1 MQPTPE
7 LIAFLKKIHL
17 FSNLDEE
24 AIVFFAEKCSQRE
37 CQAGEVILR
46 EKERG
51 GDFFIIQTGSVEV
64 TRQKRQGVEKLATL
78 VPGDYFGELAFTHQR
93 RRTATVTAKEK
104 STFLVIHQTDLRQ
117 MARRWPG
124 LKANFHVA
132 ISSRKLARR
141 MRFKWLRSDEG
152 EVIYYLARKHPILLM
167 EAIFLPGLFCML
179 FALLDLFLLYTS
191 INAYLQSP
199 RNDQA
204 TLQLPILFWFSTIGF
219 IVLALIVLW
228 KWVDWGNDYY
238 IVTNQ
243 RVIWLE
249 KVIGIYD
256 SREESPLSAV
266 QRVSVAS
273 DLSGRMFNYGDL
285 IVRTIVGSSLVLKN
299 VDSPYQAAALI
310 EEHWRRSKETYRKME
325 ESAMKQILQE
335 RILHPERIG
344 MQATQGSI
352 VQKPQKKKNPYEG
365 QRGLSN
371 LFRVRFERSSVIT
384 YRKHWF
390 ALIRQSWLPGLVL
403 LGLIIVLIAGLF
415 GMLTSGSF
423 PKPNLATL
431 PVLCGTWLLLFLV
444 FGGWWFYQW
453 LDWSNDIFQVTPDQ
467 VIDIDKTP
475 LGAMTSDIASLDN
488 ILNIEYRRQGLME
501 LIFNYG
507 TVYITVGG
515 GKQMA
520 FEDVY
525 NPSAVQADIERR
537 RMERLAKI
545 ENDKIKAERERMA
558 DWFAAYY
565 HSQEELRN
573 AQQNAPGQIE

>member
-1 MQPTPE
+1 
-7 LIAFLKKIHL
+7 
-17 FSNLDEE
+17 
-24 AIVFFAEKCSQRE
+24 
-37 CQAGEVILR
+37 
-46 EKERG
+46 
-51 GDFFIIQTGSVEV
+51 
-64 TRQKRQGVEKLATL
+64 
-78 VPGDYFGELAFTHQR
+78 
-93 RRTATVTAKEK
+93 
-104 STFLVIHQTDLRQ
+104 
-117 MARRWPG
+117 
-124 LKANFHVA
+124 
-132 ISSRKLARR
+132 
-141 MRFKWLRSDEG
+141 
-152 EVIYYLARKHPILLM
+152 
-167 EAIFLPGLFCML
+167 
-179 FALLDLFLLYTS
+179 
-191 INAYLQSP
+191 
-199 RNDQA
+199 
-204 TLQLPILFWFSTIGF
+204 
-219 IVLALIVLW
+219 
-228 KWVDWGNDYY
+228 
-238 IVTNQ
+238 
-243 RVIWLE
+243 
-249 KVIGIYD
+249 
-256 SREESPLSAV
+256 
-266 QRVSVAS
+266 
-273 DLSGRMFNYGDL
+273 
-285 IVRTIVGSSLVLKN
+285 
-299 VDSPYQAAALI
+299 
-310 EEHWRRSKETYRKME
+310 
-325 ESAMKQILQE
+325 
-335 RILHPERIG
+335 

-501 LIFNYG
+501 LISNYG